1 MANIITGLR
10 IVISAVLLFCPAFS
24 PVFYVL
30 YLFAGFSDI
39 IDGAVARRTNTA
51 GEFGAK
57 LDTAAD
63 FVFAAVCMLKLLPKM
78 LSKVLVDTIYWSVMH
93 QGKVAACASTA
104 IEYGYALIQNVIVD
118 ANARGLGL
126 GEKLCRALI
135 AKAKEHGAEH
145 AYLQVV
151 KTNEVAI
158 NLYKKLGFKKAYTY
172 WYMKKASI

>member
-10 IVISAVLLFCPAFS
+10 IVISAALLFCPAFS

-30 YLFAGFSDI
+30 YLSAGFSDM

-78 LSKVLVDTIYWSVMH
+78 LMPLWLYIWIAGIAAIKAFNIAAGFIRQKHFPAVHSIMNKLTGGMLFVLPLTIKIIDLKYT
-93 QGKVAACASTA
+93 AAIVCAAATFAA
-104 IEYGYALIQNVIVD
+104 IQESCLII
-118 ANARGLGL
+118 
-126 GEKLCRALI
+126 KLPNSL
-135 AKAKEHGAEH
+135 
-145 AYLQVV
+145 
-151 KTNEVAI
+151 
-158 NLYKKLGFKKAYTY
+158 F
-172 WYMKKASI
+172 